1 MYRFSDSVDTKTAG
15 NYLIAQCSSPL
26 SPVNMIQNQQ
36 KSTTQSSSLAE
47 KLLQFN
53 HMLPSIADSSK
64 EQFEKFLLSLD
75 EPTKDNYMQFY
86 FSKSRVDKFLGAHF
100 KDKTALWVICKL
112 IFTLSHRQCAVEW
125 GFSINREVLIENL
138 QEKSIVCQIIVYDH
152 VQASKVD
159 LHNYPVSSV
168 LLKSC
173 KSARLRYSTHL
184 EEQRSKVKG
193 D

>member
-1 MYRFSDSVDTKTAG
+1 
-15 NYLIAQCSSPL
+15 
-26 SPVNMIQNQQ
+26 MIQNQQ

-125 GFSINREVLIENL
+125 GFISI
-138 QEKSIVCQIIVYDH
+138 EKF
-152 VQASKVD
+152 
-159 LHNYPVSSV
+159 
-168 LLKSC
+168 
-173 KSARLRYSTHL
+173 
-184 EEQRSKVKG
+184 
-193 D
+193 

>member
-1 MYRFSDSVDTKTAG
+1 M
-15 NYLIAQCSSPL
+15 C
-26 SPVNMIQNQQ
+26 
-36 KSTTQSSSLAE
+36 
-47 KLLQFN
+47 
-53 HMLPSIADSSK
+53 
-64 EQFEKFLLSLD
+64 
-75 EPTKDNYMQFY
+75 
-86 FSKSRVDKFLGAHF
+86 SRVG
-100 KDKTALWVICKL
+100 IY
-112 IFTLSHRQCAVEW
+112 
-125 GFSINREVLIENL
+125 INREVLIENL

>member
-1 MYRFSDSVDTKTAG
+1 MIV
-15 NYLIAQCSSPL
+15 QCSSPL

-112 IFTLSHRQCAVEW
+112 IFTLSHTNVQSSGDLVSVEK
-125 GFSINREVLIENL
+125 F
-138 QEKSIVCQIIVYDH
+138 
-152 VQASKVD
+152 
-159 LHNYPVSSV
+159 
-168 LLKSC
+168 
-173 KSARLRYSTHL
+173 
-184 EEQRSKVKG
+184 
-193 D
+193 